1 MVLVNF
7 KKNLKRIVNL
17 NILKVKEKYFLSLEA
32 GVDIVYVV
40 NNFVDDEK
48 AKKVLDSLTSISLT
62 KGYYHFVGFGHL
74 GAIVGVVICKMNVCK
89 FL

>member
-1 MVLVNF
+1 MALVNL

-17 NILKVKEKYFLSLEA
+17 KILNVKEKDFLSLEA
-32 GVDIVYVV
+32 GVDIIYAV
-40 NNFVDDEK
+40 NNFVDDK
-48 AKKVLDSLTSISLT
+48 KSKKVLNSLTSISLA

-74 GAIVGVVICKMNVCK
+74 GAIVGVIVCKMNVCK